1 MKPRRVMLAVLAHPD
16 DETFGIGGTLALY
29 AKRGVDV
36 YLICATRGEAGMVQ
50 EDHLEGY
57 TSIAELRENELR
69 CAAQMLGIRGV
80 FFLDYRDSGMP
91 NSVDNRHLQALINAP
106 VQEVIGKIVTHI
118 RKLKP
123 QVVITFDSIGVYSH
137 PDHIY
142 IHHAT
147 RKAFYLASEPT
158 FECQG
163 LSAYQPQKL
172 YYYTISKIVM
182 RLLVRLMPL
191 FGKDPTKYGR
201 NGDINLTELL
211 KDNYPV
217 NARIDYREV
226 SKIRSAASFCYV
238 SQGGRQQY
246 QGAAGLLR
254 GWASTKEVF
263 IRGYPDPEQGHIE
276 HDLFENVNIYI

>member
-36 YLICATRGEAGMVQ
+36 YLICATRGEAGLVQ
-50 EDHLEGY
+50 ENHLEGY

-69 CAAQMLGIRGV
+69 CAAQKLGIREV
-80 FFLDYRDSGMP
+80 YFLDYRDSGMP
-91 NSVDNRHLQALINAP
+91 TSVDNRHPQALINAP
-106 VQEVIGKIVTHI
+106 FQEVIGKIVAHI

-123 QVVITFDSIGVYSH
+123 QVVITFDPIGGYSH

-142 IHHAT
+142 IHQAA

-158 FECQG
+158 FECQV
-163 LSAYQPQKL
+163 LSVYQPKKL
-172 YYYTISKIVM
+172 YYYTISKTVL
-182 RLLVRLMPL
+182 RWLVRLMPL
-191 FGKDPTKYGR
+191 LCKNPTKYGR
-201 NGDINLTELL
+201 NSDINLIEIL
-211 KDNYPV
+211 KANYPV

-238 SQGGRQQY
+238 SQGGRQPY

-263 IRGYPDPEQGHIE
+263 IRDYPDPEQGHIE
-276 HDLFENVNIYI
+276 HDLFENVNTYI